1 MNRSER
7 LVGLLAAR
15 RPEPT
20 MTVARSVADVLDDHV
35 VFEVESIDRMYL
47 NVWQPRLAYGGG
59 VQGFFVG
66 HRGYHYAS
74 TALMDP
80 MTKAFV
86 ADIHGFVAARGLELV
101 SFAKGQRKDDI
112 AHEFLTRF
120 TDEEGV
126 LFVGRAQ
133 EKAGVWRTQRRH
145 NRVTGG
151 SYAWLMRC
159 SAFINFFY
167 FYCVDADF
175 GPFFLKFSSYFPY
188 TAKLCI
194 NGNEWAKRQAA
205 KAGIGFTPLDNGFAA
220 CDDVPAVQAICDSLG
235 PEHIDALL
243 RKWLQILP
251 NPFTPQD
258 EAAGYH
264 YELSILQAE
273 FSLTQ
278 MLDRPVSGRI
288 FFEQVL
294 HDNLDIGRPDQISL
308 VFDRRI
314 IRKGRHA
321 TPGRFRTRV
330 ITDGVI
336 PSLHVDYKNAKIKQY
351 HKEGRALRTE
361 TTINN
366 TRDFGLSKRLTNLP
380 ALRQIG
386 FTANRR
392 LLGVQRLGHD
402 PIRGAH
408 TFTDLTTPIITDSGT
423 RIPGLRFG
431 DARVH
436 ALLQALL
443 IHRLLPH
450 GFTNRDLR
458 ALVAPLLGTPTEDI
472 TAGKMTYDLR
482 RLRAHGLIAR
492 VPHSRRYQI
501 TDTGLAQALLFTH
514 AHDHLLRTAL
524 AEITDPDP
532 PAPSRLRA
540 ADRAYQRAFDDL
552 AHYAHLAA

>member
-15 RPEPT
+15 RPEPA

-59 VQGFFVG
+59 VSGFFVG
-66 HRGYHYAS
+66 HRGHHYAS

-86 ADIHGFVAARGLELV
+86 ADIHGFVAARGLELIG
-101 SFAKGQRKDDI
+101 FAKGQRKDDL
-112 AHEFLTRF
+112 AQEFLAKF
-120 TDEEGV
+120 GQDEGV

-133 EKAGVWRTQRRH
+133 EKAGVWHTQRRH
-145 NRVTGG
+145 NPVTGG
-151 SYAWLMRC
+151 SYAWLVRS

-175 GPFFLKFSSYFPY
+175 GPFFLKFGTYFPY

-205 KAGIGFTPLDNGFAA
+205 KARIGFAPLDNGFAA
-220 CDDVPAVQAICDSLG
+220 CDDVAALQAICDRLG

-243 RKWLQILP
+243 RKWLRILP
-251 NPFTPQD
+251 HPFTDAD
-258 EAAGYH
+258 EVAGYR

-294 HDNLDIGRPDQISL
+294 HDNLDIGRPDQVSL
-308 VFDRRI
+308 VFNRRI
-314 IRKGRHA
+314 IRKGRNV
-321 TPGRFRTRV
+321 TPGRFRTRI
-330 ITDGVI
+330 ITNGVV
-336 PSLHVDYKNAKIKQY
+336 PSLHIDYKNAKVKQY

-361 TTINN
+361 TTIND

-386 FTANRR
+386 FSANRR
-392 LLGVQRLGHD
+392 LLGVQRLSHD
-402 PIRGAH
+402 PIHGAQA
-408 TFTDLTTPIITDSGT
+408 FTDLTAPIVTDTGT

-431 DARVH
+431 DARAH

-482 RLRAHGLIAR
+482 RLRAHGLITR
-492 VPHSRRYQI
+492 VPRSRRYQI
-501 TDTGLAQALLFTH
+501 TDTGLTQALLFTH
-514 AHDHLLRTAL
+514 AHDHLLRTGL

-532 PAPSRLRA
+532 PAPSPLRA
-540 ADRAYQRAFDDL
+540 ADRAYRAAFDEL
-552 AHYAHLAA
+552 ARYAHLTA

>member
-1 MNRSER
+1 
-7 LVGLLAAR
+7 
-15 RPEPT
+15 

-59 VQGFFVG
+59 VQGFFVA

-101 SFAKGQRKDDI
+101 NFAKGQRKDDL
-112 AHEFLTRF
+112 AQQFLATF

-133 EKAGVWRTQRRH
+133 EKAGVWRTQRRYSAS
-145 NRVTGG
+145 TGA
-151 SYAWLMRC
+151 SYAWLVR
-159 SAFINFFY
+159 STAFINFFY

-175 GPFFLKFSSYFPY
+175 GPFFLKFGTYFPY

-205 KAGIGFTPLDNGFAA
+205 KAGIGFTALDNGFAS
-220 CDDVPAVQAICDSLG
+220 CDDVPAVQQICDSLG

-243 RKWLQILP
+243 RKWLRILP
-251 NPFTPQD
+251 NPFTDAD
-258 EAAGYH
+258 ETAGYR
-264 YELSILQAE
+264 YELSVLQAE

-294 HDNLDIGRPDQISL
+294 HDNLDIGRPDQVSL
-308 VFDRRI
+308 IFGRRI
-314 IRKGRHA
+314 IGKGRSK

-330 ITDGVI
+330 ITAGVI
-336 PSLHVDYKNAKIKQY
+336 PSLHVDYKNTKIKQY

-361 TTINN
+361 TTINDP
-366 TRDFGLSKRLTNLP
+366 REFRLSKRLTNLP

-392 LLGVQRLGHD
+392 LLGVQRLSHD
-402 PIRGAH
+402 PIRGAQA
-408 TFTDLTTPIITDSGT
+408 FTGLTAPIVTDTGT

-431 DARVH
+431 DARAH

-450 GFTNRDLR
+450 GFTNRELR
-458 ALVAPLLGTPTEDI
+458 TLIAPLLGIGLEDI

-492 VPHSRRYQI
+492 IPRTRRYQV
-501 TDTGLAQALLFTH
+501 TATGLQHALLFTH
-514 AHDHLLRTAL
+514 AHDHLLRTGL

-532 PAPSRLRA
+532 PAPSQLRA
-540 ADRAYQRAFDDL
+540 AARAYQTAFDNL
-552 AHYAHLAA
+552 ASYAHIAA